1 MAGAQSFELTTTP
14 SRATP
19 RTMPPEEAE
28 ETFTVDPGLHKRTL
42 RKLDCLLLPF
52 LALLFLFNALDKS
65 NVGAAGSIGNAESA
79 HFTGDI
85 GIDKSDLNT
94 VVALFF
100 AFFVSLQPLGAA
112 LGRRYG
118 MVAWV
123 PTCMLLWGV
132 STALHAWVRHRWQL
146 YTLRILIGCLE
157 VKAGF
162 YPVTVTYLSL
172 FYTRFEF
179 GRRLSLFYGQAAMG
193 GALGGIISY
202 LVFSHFG
209 KKTGDAQG
217 SSWRP
222 WQVLFLLEG
231 TLTMVVAV
239 AGYFILP
246 HSVETAWFF
255 TPEERQYASTRVL
268 RDRDMQNQSA
278 AARQADINDE
288 HEYDEESR
296 GLLGSS
302 KISNASRRDRASLDD
317 RGVTPRDIF
326 STLTDPYIWHIL
338 ACNILSAIPVYAFSV
353 FLPLVLA
360 PVTKNTNSALV
371 NLLTAPP
378 HLCGAVI
385 LYFVARYSDKHRVR
399 IGPVLFGLAIMVT
412 GLVIVVVLPTSWA
425 IPRYLSLNVLLSG
438 TYVASPLTVAWIS
451 GNTPSPGKRALLLG
465 INGWGNFAGVIAAIL
480 FRPKYAESGYIVPF
494 WWTLAS
500 VTVSALG
507 FLLLRRRLQAEN
519 TRRQA
524 ILSRWS
530 EEAVALEHAE
540 GTGPLA
546 QDRSWAKR
554 VIRLAKSN
562 KRLTWLAAWLE
573 DATQGGR
580 EGDEKI
586 TFVYGL

>member
-1 MAGAQSFELTTTP
+1 MAGDQSFELTTAP
-14 SRATP
+14 SHASP
-19 RTMPPEEAE
+19 RTMPPDEAE
-28 ETFTVDPGLHKRTL
+28 ETIAVDPGLHDRTL
-42 RKLDCLLLPF
+42 RKLDFLLLPF

-65 NVGAAGSIGNAESA
+65 NIGNAESA

-94 VVALFF
+94 AVALFF

-123 PTCMLLWGV
+123 PTCMLLWGA
-132 STALHAWVRHRWQL
+132 STALHAWVRHQWQL

-157 VKAGF
+157 AGF

-202 LVFSHFG
+202 LVFSHWG
-209 KKTGDAQG
+209 DKTGETKT

-222 WQVLFLLEG
+222 WQILFLLEG
-231 TLTMVVAV
+231 SLTMVIAV

-255 TPEERQYASTRVL
+255 TPAERQYASTRVL
-268 RDRDMQNQSA
+268 RDRDLQNTSA
-278 AARQADINDE
+278 ASQQANMDDE

-296 GLLGSS
+296 GLLDSS
-302 KISNASRRDRASLDD
+302 KGPSSARQDRASLDD
-317 RGVTPRDIF
+317 RGVTPRDIYTSLF
-326 STLTDPYIWHIL
+326 NPYIWHVL
-338 ACNILSAIPVYAFSV
+338 VCNILSAIPVYAFSV

-360 PVTKNTNSALV
+360 PLTENSNPALV

-378 HLCGAVI
+378 HLCGAI
-385 LYFVARYSDKHRVR
+385 TLYFVARYSDKHRVR
-399 IGPVLFGLAIMVT
+399 LGPVLFGLVIMVT
-412 GLVIVVVLPTSWA
+412 GLIIVVILPTSWA
-425 IPRYLSLNVLLSG
+425 IPRYFALNVLLSG

-465 INGWGNFAGVIAAIL
+465 VNGWGNFAGVIAAIL
-480 FRPKYAESGYIVPF
+480 FRPKYAGSGYIVPF

-500 VTVSALG
+500 VAISALG
-507 FLLLRRRLQAEN
+507 FVLFRRRLQVEN
-519 TRRQA
+519 ARRQG

-530 EEAVALEHAE
+530 EEAVAIEHSE

-546 QDRSWAKR
+546 PEHPFARRIIDMSKYNRN
-554 VIRLAKSN
+554 L
-562 KRLTWLAAWLE
+562 AWLGE
-573 DATQGGR
+573 WLEIATQGGR